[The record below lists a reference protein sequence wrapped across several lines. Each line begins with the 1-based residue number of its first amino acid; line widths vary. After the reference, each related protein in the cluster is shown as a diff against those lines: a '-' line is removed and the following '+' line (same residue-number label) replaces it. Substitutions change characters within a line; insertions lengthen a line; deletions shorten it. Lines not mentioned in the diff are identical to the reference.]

1 MLTLQLGYSCIY
13 GTDMKRF
20 FYALAFLFASQ
31 TSASTLP
38 DFPFVTVTGESSR
51 SVSPDEATMRF
62 SLITFHKRAE
72 VAKKQLDQA
81 SENTV
86 NTLLS
91 FDIKKEDI
99 VSYEVNKRVKRKRGK
114 DYNDLDILGYEF
126 TQSFEVTLIHLDNYS
141 DLSHALLK
149 AEHVQG
155 INSQFDYSKR
165 DNVEVELITEA
176 ARKAKQ
182 KAENMATGL
191 GVSIGSVFAFND
203 SGSFNSFFASFGLSD
218 NQQALANA
226 RFRSAPPSSQL
237 FIPQYIEIKKS
248 INVIYKIED

>member
-1 MLTLQLGYSCIY
+1 MLALNHECIRNY
-13 GTDMKRF
+13 GIDMKRF
-20 FYALAFLFASQ
+20 FYALFIFFVTQ

-51 SVSPDEATMRF
+51 SVSPDKAIMRF

-72 VAKKQLDQA
+72 VAKKQLDDA
-81 SENTV
+81 SFNTV
-86 NTLLS
+86 KTLLS
-91 FDIKKEDI
+91 FDIKKDDI

-126 TQSFEVTLIHLDNYS
+126 TQSFEIALNHLDSYS
-141 DLSHALLK
+141 ELSHSLLK

-155 INSQFDYSKR
+155 ISSQFDYSKR
-165 DNVEVELITEA
+165 DDVEVELIREA
-176 ARKAKQ
+176 ASQAKQ
-182 KAENMATGL
+182 KAENMAAGL

-203 SGSFNSFFASFGLSD
+203 SGSFNSFFASFGLSEH
-218 NQQALANA
+218 QALAQT

-237 FIPQYIEIKKS
+237 FIPQNIEIKKS
-248 INVIYKIED
+248 INVIYKIEN